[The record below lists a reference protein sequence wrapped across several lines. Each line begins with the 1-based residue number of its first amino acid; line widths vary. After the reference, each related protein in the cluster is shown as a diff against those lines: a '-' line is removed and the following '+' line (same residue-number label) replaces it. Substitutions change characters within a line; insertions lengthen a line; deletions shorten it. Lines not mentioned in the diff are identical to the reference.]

1 MKQVWKFSRETSEK
15 WPWGSQ
21 LEKNTWIVLPWTN
34 RGNAGGRGQAEGK
47 SIGKGRLNLLLKMLN
62 LRCVED
68 QSVKI
73 NAQQVGGNSE
83 LMLRGV
89 VRPTVLDLLSL
100 VILREMF
107 FNSFAHQTKYFLTIF
122 TFYPYYSSA
131 RVSRATFIPILHKRK
146 LKLREV
152 N

>member
-1 MKQVWKFSRETSEK
+1 
-15 WPWGSQ
+15 
-21 LEKNTWIVLPWTN
+21 
-34 RGNAGGRGQAEGK
+34 
-47 SIGKGRLNLLLKMLN
+47 MLN

-68 QSVKI
+68 KSVKI

-89 VRPTVLDLLSL
+89 VRPTVLHLLSL

-122 TFYPYYSSA
+122 TFTHTTA
-131 RVSRATFIPILHKRK
+131 LQ
-146 LKLREV
+146 E
-152 N
+152 